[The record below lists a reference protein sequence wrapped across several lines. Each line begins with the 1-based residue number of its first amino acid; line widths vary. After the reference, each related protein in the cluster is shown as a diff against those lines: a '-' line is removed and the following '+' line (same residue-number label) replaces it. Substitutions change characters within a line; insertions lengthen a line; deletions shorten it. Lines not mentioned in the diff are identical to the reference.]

1 MYPGIKILIMRA
13 HYPELQQ
20 NHINPIKALVA
31 PLQICTYNDRDKIL
45 TFDLGAGKPPSTIKF
60 GHWVGE
66 QSEDEYNGLEYDWI
80 FMDEATQFSER
91 AFNFLGGCLRG
102 TNDIPKRF
110 YVTCNPGED
119 CPTAQKCAA

>member
-1 MYPGIKILIMRA
+1 MGGALQYPGIKILIMRA
-13 HYPELQQ
+13 HYPELEQ
-20 NHINPIKALVA
+20 NHINPIKSLVA
-31 PLQICTYNDRDKIL
+31 PLGVTTYNGTTHL
-45 TFDLGAGKPPSTIKF
+45 MTFDLGDNLPESYIQF

-66 QSEDEYNGLEYDWI
+66 ESENEYNGLEFDWI

-110 YVTCNPGED
+110 YVTCNPGGVGHR
-119 CPTAQKCAA
+119 